1 MRTLHH
7 WILDPFSRCVRIALA
22 EKKIEF
28 ALEESSPFAESSEAQ
43 KLNPIGGAPVLVDM
57 SSAGRVIISE
67 PRAILEYLD
76 EVYTGYPLLPANPV
90 DRAEVRWVMGWLER
104 GFERDVNDTLLRE
117 RIMMRYLRA
126 GRPNT
131 DALRDGAKALEGY
144 LKHLEAITAVRP
156 YLAGENFSLAD
167 VCVAAHLSC
176 LDYFGDV
183 VWNRFEHTSDWYLRM
198 KSRASFREILKDSL
212 EGVLPARHYAE
223 LDF

>member
-1 MRTLHH
+1 M
-7 WILDPFSRCVRIALA
+7 DPFSRCVRIALA

-28 ALEESSPFAESSEAQ
+28 ALETSSPFEADSEAQ

-57 SSAGRVIISE
+57 SDAGRVIISE
-67 PRAILEYLD
+67 PRAILEYID
-76 EVYTGYPLLPANPV
+76 EVYAGYPLLPKNPV

-104 GFERDVNDTLLRE
+104 GFENDVNATLLRE

-131 DALRDGAKALEGY
+131 SALREGAKALDGY
-144 LKHLEAITAVRP
+144 LKHIEAITAVRP
-156 YLAGENFSLAD
+156 YLAGDDFTLAD
-167 VCVAAHLSC
+167 VSVAAHLSC

-183 VWNRFEHTSDWYLRM
+183 VWNRFENTSSWYLRM
-198 KSRASFREILKDSL
+198 KSRASFRDILKDSL
-212 EGVLPARHYAE
+212 QGVLPAPHYAE

>member
-1 MRTLHH
+1 MRTLYH
-7 WILDPFSRCVRIALA
+7 WMLDPYSRSVRIALA

-28 ALEESSPFAESSEAQ
+28 SLEEASPFEDQSEAQ

-57 SSAGRVIISE
+57 TGAGRVVISE

-76 EVYTGYPLLPANPV
+76 EVYPGYPLLPKAPV
-90 DRAEVRWVMGWLER
+90 DRAEARWVMGWLER
-104 GFERDVNDTLLRE
+104 GFEADVNETILKE

-131 DALRDGAKALEGY
+131 EALRLGAKALDGY
-144 LKHLEAITAVRP
+144 LKHLEALTAVRP
-156 YLAGENFSLAD
+156 YLAGEDFTLAD
-167 VCVAAHLSC
+167 ISVAAHLSC

-183 VWNRFEHTSDWYLRM
+183 VWSRFEHTSDWYLRM

-212 EGVLPARHYAE
+212 EGVLPAPHYAE